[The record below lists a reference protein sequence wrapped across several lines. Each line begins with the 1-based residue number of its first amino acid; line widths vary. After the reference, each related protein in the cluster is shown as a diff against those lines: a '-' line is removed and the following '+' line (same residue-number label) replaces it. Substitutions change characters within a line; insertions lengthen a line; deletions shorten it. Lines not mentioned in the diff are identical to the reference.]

1 MFKLKKVLIN
11 ILQPSHTAPE
21 MKSPKRQLLN
31 MWPVDRWAP
40 CIPPEQVT

>member
-31 MWPVDRWAP
+31 MSPVPAASSQSR
-40 CIPPEQVT
+40 ISTQ